1 MFSILSDDL
10 TLLMHECPL
19 RGSSITCLENMLF
32 SFINRSFFVD
42 QDLCFLCKHIS
53 LEMALWSAWVRVL
66 YFGYFLP
73 LVSIDVIDI
82 PRCFML
88 FLRTIAITLETTL
101 YLTQESPIFLKE
113 YLFLLFKMS
122 SFFRDHTL
130 DPGQYRTLFITI

>member
-1 MFSILSDDL
+1 MPKGPF
-10 TLLMHECPL
+10 
-19 RGSSITCLENMLF
+19 RRITCAWLKNLLF
-32 SFINRSFFVD
+32 LFINRTFLVD
-42 QDLCFLCKHIS
+42 HDLCFFRKHIS

-88 FLRTIAITLETTL
+88 FLRTIATTLETTL

-113 YLFLLFKMS
+113 YLFLLLKMC

-130 DPGQYRTLFITI
+130 DPGQYRTLFIPIQFFHSIVAFSTK